1 MKKGRLVFA
10 AVAAALAAAGIL
22 CFPGQ
27 CAQGAKRGLSF
38 CGNILIPSIFP
49 FLVLSVFVVKS
60 GVSKALSRLLDPVTK
75 RLFRLPGSAG
85 ATVLIGLTGGYPSG
99 ARGIKALLDSG
110 EITQKQ
116 ARRMLC
122 FTVGAGPAFVI
133 SVTGSGLLGS
143 VQTGIILFISQLS
156 AALVLGILVG
166 LFARGEEAPAEARG
180 GASSASMPV
189 SSALVEAASD
199 GASSMISMCSFVI
212 LFSALL
218 VILDQSGISSFLKEV
233 FSSFGLPD
241 RIASSLVPVLLE
253 VTTGSTAAAAAGAGA
268 PFLSFALGWAGLCVD
283 FQIFSMLRSVSFSK
297 AVFLLFRLFHGLLS
311 ALFTVIGLHFLSD
324 YRNRIFLY
332 RAKSQ
337 RRISAAGGWR
347 AASFAAVRG
356 VLIVIAGKKCYN
368 EKKEKISGAIACEKK
383 IIWQPNICR
392 LFLLRA
398 WRKKQRRVL
407 FLLARPRFIL

>member
-218 VILDQSGISSFLKEV
+218 VILDQSGISSFL
-233 FSSFGLPD
+233 
-241 RIASSLVPVLLE
+241 VPVLLE
-253 VTTGSTAAAAAGAGA
+253 VTTGSTAAASAGAGA

-311 ALFTVIGLHFLSD
+311 ALFTVIGLHFFPITETVFFSTGQSLSGG
-324 YRNRIFLY
+324 LAL
-332 RAKSQ
+332 RAD
-337 RRISAAGGWR
+337 GGLLLLLLC
-347 AASFAAVRG
+347 V
-356 VLIVIAGKKCYN
+356 V
-368 EKKEKISGAIACEKK
+368 
-383 IIWQPNICR
+383 
-392 LFLLRA
+392 FLLSLQVKNVTM
-398 WRKKQRRVL
+398 KKKKKSLER
-407 FLLARPRFIL
+407 

>member
-22 CFPGQ
+22 CFSGQ

-233 FSSFGLPD
+233 FSSFGLHD

-268 PFLSFALGWAGLCVD
+268 PFLSFAWAGPGFAWISKFSLCSGP
-283 FQIFSMLRSVSFSK
+283 FLFPRQSFFFSVC
-297 AVFLLFRLFHGLLS
+297 
-311 ALFTVIGLHFLSD
+311 FTD
-324 YRNRIFLY
+324 
-332 RAKSQ
+332 
-337 RRISAAGGWR
+337 
-347 AASFAAVRG
+347 
-356 VLIVIAGKKCYN
+356 C
-368 EKKEKISGAIACEKK
+368 C
-383 IIWQPNICR
+383 QPSS
-392 LFLLRA
+392 L
-398 WRKKQRRVL
+398 
-407 FLLARPRFIL
+407 

>member
-133 SVTGSGLLGS
+133 SVTGAGLLGS

-166 LFARGEEAPAEARG
+166 LFAKGEEAPAEARG
-180 GASSASMPV
+180 GAPSASMPV
-189 SSALVEAASD
+189 SSALVESVSD

-218 VILDQSGISSFLKEV
+218 VILDQSGISSFLKEA

-311 ALFTVIGLHFLSD
+311 ALFTVIGLHFFPITEPVFFSTGQSLSGG
-324 YRNRIFLY
+324 LAL
-332 RAKSQ
+332 RAD
-337 RRISAAGGWR
+337 GGLLLLLLC
-347 AASFAAVRG
+347 V
-356 VLIVIAGKKCYN
+356 V
-368 EKKEKISGAIACEKK
+368 
-383 IIWQPNICR
+383 
-392 LFLLRA
+392 FLLSLQVKNVTMKK
-398 WRKKQRRVL
+398 RKNSWSDSL
-407 FLLARPRFIL
+407 

>member
-10 AVAAALAAAGIL
+10 TVAAALAAAGIL

-189 SSALVEAASD
+189 SSALV
-199 GASSMISMCSFVI
+199 
-212 LFSALL
+212 

-311 ALFTVIGLHFLSD
+311 ALFTVIGLHFFPITETVFFSTGQSLSGG
-324 YRNRIFLY
+324 LAL
-332 RAKSQ
+332 RAD
-337 RRISAAGGWR
+337 GGLLLLLLC
-347 AASFAAVRG
+347 V
-356 VLIVIAGKKCYN
+356 V
-368 EKKEKISGAIACEKK
+368 
-383 IIWQPNICR
+383 
-392 LFLLRA
+392 FLLSLQVKNVTM
-398 WRKKQRRVL
+398 KKKKKSLER
-407 FLLARPRFIL
+407 

>member
-166 LFARGEEAPAEARG
+166 LFARGEEAPAEAHG

-253 VTTGSTAAAAAGAGA
+253 VTTGSTAAASAGAGA
-268 PFLSFALGWAGLCVD
+268 PFLSLRPGLGRALRGFPNFLYAPVRFF
-283 FQIFSMLRSVSFSK
+283 FQGSLSSFPSVSRT
-297 AVFLLFRLFHGLLS
+297 AVS
-311 ALFTVIGLHFLSD
+311 PLHCDRAPFLSD

>member
-180 GASSASMPV
+180 GASS
-189 SSALVEAASD
+189 
-199 GASSMISMCSFVI
+199 
-212 LFSALL
+212 
-218 VILDQSGISSFLKEV
+218 
-233 FSSFGLPD
+233 
-241 RIASSLVPVLLE
+241 LVPVLLE
-253 VTTGSTAAAAAGAGA
+253 VTTGSTAAASAGAGA

-311 ALFTVIGLHFLSD
+311 ALFTVIGLHFFPITETVFFSTGQSLSGG
-324 YRNRIFLY
+324 LAL
-332 RAKSQ
+332 RAD
-337 RRISAAGGWR
+337 GGLLLLLLC
-347 AASFAAVRG
+347 V
-356 VLIVIAGKKCYN
+356 V
-368 EKKEKISGAIACEKK
+368 
-383 IIWQPNICR
+383 
-392 LFLLRA
+392 FLLSLQVKNVTM
-398 WRKKQRRVL
+398 KKKKKSLER
-407 FLLARPRFIL
+407 

>member
-241 RIASSLVPVLLE
+241 RPGLGRALRGFPNFLYAPVRFFFQGSLSSFP
-253 VTTGSTAAAAAGAGA
+253 
-268 PFLSFALGWAGLCVD
+268 
-283 FQIFSMLRSVSFSK
+283 SVSRT
-297 AVFLLFRLFHGLLS
+297 AVS
-311 ALFTVIGLHFLSD
+311 PLHCDRAPFLSD

>member
-1 MKKGRLVFA
+1 MLHGRRRT
-10 AVAAALAAAGIL
+10 GL
-22 CFPGQ
+22 CNIRNRLRTSGQ
-27 CAQGAKRGLSF
+27 RS
-38 CGNILIPSIFP
+38 NW
-49 FLVLSVFVVKS
+49 
-60 GVSKALSRLLDPVTK
+60 DYPV
-75 RLFRLPGSAG
+75 
-85 ATVLIGLTGGYPSG
+85 Y
-99 ARGIKALLDSG
+99 
-110 EITQKQ
+110 
-116 ARRMLC
+116 
-122 FTVGAGPAFVI
+122 
-133 SVTGSGLLGS
+133 
-143 VQTGIILFISQLS
+143 LS
-156 AALVLGILVG
+156 ALRRSCAGNPRWA
-166 LFARGEEAPAEARG
+166 FRKGEEAPAEARG

-241 RIASSLVPVLLE
+241 RMASSLVPVLLE

-268 PFLSFALGWAGLCVD
+268 PFLSFALAGPGFAWISKFSLCSGP
-283 FQIFSMLRSVSFSK
+283 FSFPRQSFFFPSVSRT
-297 AVFLLFRLFHGLLS
+297 AVS
-311 ALFTVIGLHFLSD
+311 PLHCDRAPFLSD

-347 AASFAAVRG
+347 AASLLAVRG

-368 EKKEKISGAIACEKK
+368 EKKKKISGAIACEKK

>member
-22 CFPGQ
+22 CFSGQ

-233 FSSFGLPD
+233 FSS
-241 RIASSLVPVLLE
+241 LVPVLLE
-253 VTTGSTAAAAAGAGA
+253 VTTGSTAAASAGAGA

-311 ALFTVIGLHFLSD
+311 ALFTVIGLHFFPITETVFFSTGQSLSGG
-324 YRNRIFLY
+324 LAL
-332 RAKSQ
+332 RAD
-337 RRISAAGGWR
+337 GGLLLLLLC
-347 AASFAAVRG
+347 V
-356 VLIVIAGKKCYN
+356 V
-368 EKKEKISGAIACEKK
+368 
-383 IIWQPNICR
+383 
-392 LFLLRA
+392 FLLSLQVKNVTM
-398 WRKKQRRVL
+398 KKKKKSLER
-407 FLLARPRFIL
+407 

>member
-1 MKKGRLVFA
+1 
-10 AVAAALAAAGIL
+10 
-22 CFPGQ
+22 
-27 CAQGAKRGLSF
+27 
-38 CGNILIPSIFP
+38 
-49 FLVLSVFVVKS
+49 
-60 GVSKALSRLLDPVTK
+60 
-75 RLFRLPGSAG
+75 
-85 ATVLIGLTGGYPSG
+85 
-99 ARGIKALLDSG
+99 
-110 EITQKQ
+110 
-116 ARRMLC
+116 MLC

-166 LFARGEEAPAEARG
+166 LFARGEEAPAEAHG

-297 AVFLLFRLFHGLLS
+297 AVFLLFRS
-311 ALFTVIGLHFLSD
+311 VSRTAVSPLHCDRAPFLSD

-368 EKKEKISGAIACEKK
+368 EKKRKNLWKRWPVKK
-383 IIWQPNICR
+383 KLIWQPNICR

>member
-1 MKKGRLVFA
+1 MKKGRLIFA

-218 VILDQSGISSFLKEV
+218 VILDQSGISSFL
-233 FSSFGLPD
+233 
-241 RIASSLVPVLLE
+241 
-253 VTTGSTAAAAAGAGA
+253 
-268 PFLSFALGWAGLCVD
+268 
-283 FQIFSMLRSVSFSK
+283 
-297 AVFLLFRLFHGLLS
+297 
-311 ALFTVIGLHFLSD
+311 
-324 YRNRIFLY
+324 
-332 RAKSQ
+332 
-337 RRISAAGGWR
+337 
-347 AASFAAVRG
+347 
-356 VLIVIAGKKCYN
+356 
-368 EKKEKISGAIACEKK
+368 
-383 IIWQPNICR
+383 
-392 LFLLRA
+392 
-398 WRKKQRRVL
+398 
-407 FLLARPRFIL
+407 

>member
-1 MKKGRLVFA
+1 
-10 AVAAALAAAGIL
+10 
-22 CFPGQ
+22 
-27 CAQGAKRGLSF
+27 
-38 CGNILIPSIFP
+38 
-49 FLVLSVFVVKS
+49 
-60 GVSKALSRLLDPVTK
+60 
-75 RLFRLPGSAG
+75 
-85 ATVLIGLTGGYPSG
+85 
-99 ARGIKALLDSG
+99 
-110 EITQKQ
+110 
-116 ARRMLC
+116 MLC

-233 FSSFGLPD
+233 FSSFLGSG
-241 RIASSLVPVLLE
+241 AS
-253 VTTGSTAAAAAGAGA
+253 GGHYRQHRRGRRR
-268 PFLSFALGWAGLCVD
+268 CR
-283 FQIFSMLRSVSFSK
+283 RSVSFLRPGLGRALRGFPNFLYAPVRFFFQGSLSSFPSVSRT
-297 AVFLLFRLFHGLLS
+297 AVS
-311 ALFTVIGLHFLSD
+311 PLHCDRAPFLSD

>member
-1 MKKGRLVFA
+1 M
-10 AVAAALAAAGIL
+10 
-22 CFPGQ
+22 
-27 CAQGAKRGLSF
+27 
-38 CGNILIPSIFP
+38 
-49 FLVLSVFVVKS
+49 LSVFVVNS

-166 LFARGEEAPAEARG
+166 LFARGEEAPAEAHG

-218 VILDQSGISSFLKEV
+218 VILDQSGISSLKEV

-253 VTTGSTAAAAAGAGA
+253 VTTGSTAAASAGAGA

-311 ALFTVIGLHFLSD
+311 ALFTVIGLHFFPITETVFFSTGQSLSGG
-324 YRNRIFLY
+324 LAL
-332 RAKSQ
+332 RAD
-337 RRISAAGGWR
+337 GGLLLLLLC
-347 AASFAAVRG
+347 V
-356 VLIVIAGKKCYN
+356 V
-368 EKKEKISGAIACEKK
+368 
-383 IIWQPNICR
+383 
-392 LFLLRA
+392 FLLSLQVKNVTM
-398 WRKKQRRVL
+398 KKKKKSLER
-407 FLLARPRFIL
+407 